1 MNENMNNIM
10 KDISEMQTNFKSAKN
25 KKQICDACLPFKE
38 KYGFTDIQTLN
49 IARGNMSVA
58 DIYKLLQ

>member
-1 MNENMNNIM
+1 M

-38 KYGFTDIQTLN
+38 KYGLTDIQTLN